1 MTEEQTNR
9 QADSAIVVAGA
20 ANNASPPP
28 ATIEAN
34 DAAGNVE
41 NTEKAAKAEKVV
53 KVKLLGP
60 RKLTKEQ
67 MEAEEPRS
75 PWPFALAVTILIT
88 CIGLLIHPIIFFI
101 GVVLIL
107 GSITGW
113 LLERRSYL
121 R

>member
-1 MTEEQTNR
+1 MMSEEPQ
-9 QADSAIVVAGA
+9 
-20 ANNASPPP
+20 
-28 ATIEAN
+28 
-34 DAAGNVE
+34 
-41 NTEKAAKAEKVV
+41 KVV

-67 MEAEEPRS
+67 MESPSPRS
-75 PWPFALAVTILIT
+75 FWPLVLAVTIFIA
-88 CIGLLIHPIIFFI
+88 CVGLLIHPIIFFV
-101 GVVLIL
+101 GVLLML

>member
-1 MTEEQTNR
+1 MSEEPQ
-9 QADSAIVVAGA
+9 
-20 ANNASPPP
+20 
-28 ATIEAN
+28 
-34 DAAGNVE
+34 
-41 NTEKAAKAEKVV
+41 KVV

-67 MEAEEPRS
+67 MESPSPRS
-75 PWPFALAVTILIT
+75 FWPLVLAVTIFIA
-88 CIGLLIHPIIFFI
+88 CVGLLIHPIIFFV
-101 GVVLIL
+101 GVLLML

>member
-1 MTEEQTNR
+1 MSR
-9 QADSAIVVAGA
+9 QPDGA
-20 ANNASPPP
+20 TGSTSTANPPP
-28 ATIEAN
+28 AATGSSS
-34 DAAGNVE
+34 DAGKV
-41 NTEKAAKAEKVV
+41 EKAEKTEKVV

-67 MEAEEPRS
+67 MEAESPRS
-75 PWPFALAVTILIT
+75 LWPFALAVTILIT
-88 CIGLLIHPIIFFI
+88 CIGLLIHPVIFFL
-101 GVVLIL
+101 GVVLVI

>member
-1 MTEEQTNR
+1 MSEEPQ
-9 QADSAIVVAGA
+9 
-20 ANNASPPP
+20 
-28 ATIEAN
+28 
-34 DAAGNVE
+34 
-41 NTEKAAKAEKVV
+41 KVV

-67 MEAEEPRS
+67 METPSPRS
-75 PWPFALAVTILIT
+75 FWPLALAVTIFIA
-88 CIGLLIHPIIFFI
+88 CVGLLIHPIIFFF
-101 GVVLIL
+101 GVLLML